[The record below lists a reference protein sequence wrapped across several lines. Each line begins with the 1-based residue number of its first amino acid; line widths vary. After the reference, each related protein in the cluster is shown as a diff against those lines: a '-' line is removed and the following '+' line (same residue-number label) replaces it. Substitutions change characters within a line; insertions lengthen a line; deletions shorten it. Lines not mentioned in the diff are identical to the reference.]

1 MVATCL
7 KKIWMRGTNDW
18 KNKWTIFKKKH
29 VFATNYVS
37 WQQVSDMIGYE
48 KKNIVRSFS
57 EIRNVHQSAKNK
69 YNFTIMFLSVKTEC
83 EDFEQLIFYSTQNW
97 EKKLSAWRNRKI
109 QFHKR
114 QGIKWDKAFLVW
126 IETMWSNKLKCQ
138 IIFGKYWL
146 CVLWSKDARNHLMVW
161 GCISAY

>member
-1 MVATCL
+1 MTG
-7 KKIWMRGTNDW
+7 KISEL
-18 KNKWTIFKKKH
+18 FLKKH

-83 EDFEQLIFYSTQNW
+83 EDFEQLIFYSTQN
-97 EKKLSAWRNRKI
+97 
-109 QFHKR
+109 
-114 QGIKWDKAFLVW
+114 
-126 IETMWSNKLKCQ
+126 
-138 IIFGKYWL
+138 
-146 CVLWSKDARNHLMVW
+146 
-161 GCISAY
+161 